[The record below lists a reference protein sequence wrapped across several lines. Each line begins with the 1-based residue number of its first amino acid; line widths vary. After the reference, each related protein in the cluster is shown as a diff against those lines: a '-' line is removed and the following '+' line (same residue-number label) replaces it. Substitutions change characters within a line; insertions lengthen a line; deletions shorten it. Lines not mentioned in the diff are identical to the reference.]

1 MDEQKMNWQAAA
13 GAEHAPPTSG
23 GNRKLSLAG
32 PAKGAVIFHGAI
44 SFASWG
50 RKRKCILAQET
61 GVGNHPG
68 LLLDAY
74 SPDNQLETP
83 MRGRGLALNR

>member
-1 MDEQKMNWQAAA
+1 MIRRMNWQAAA
-13 GAEHAPPTSG
+13 GAEHAPPPSG

-50 RKRKCILAQET
+50 KKTEA
-61 GVGNHPG
+61 HPSARNRRG
-68 LLLDAY
+68 QSPGFLLDAY
-74 SPDNQLETP
+74 SPGNRLEAPFT
-83 MRGRGLALNR
+83 G